1 MHIELKR
8 TGRPMLKHAIE
19 SRLDRAADRLPRTV
33 LSLDDRLHAVRQF
46 GDFTQAYST
55 ATQSGLRYFG
65 DRDGYIAYGIKQGS
79 VVALADPV
87 VAETRRADFIR
98 AFVEAAGRPCFA
110 EVSRSTADILADLG
124 YRIATIGFDTAL
136 DLPGYDYSGPKKEKH
151 RYSERWVEKRGF
163 RIVEAHGTG
172 KDEAALE
179 LSRRWRGGRIVKKRE
194 MAFMNRPFPVEIDPL
209 MRRFQLV
216 SPDGA
221 IDSLLYFDPIFR
233 GGATIGYA
241 AVFKRRS
248 PDTTSNAELA
258 LMKRAVDT
266 FKAEGREVVTLSL
279 APFAGIEPSGYRESP
294 AFRLLLDSLFKSK
307 LVNRKVFNI
316 QGHAEQRRR
325 AYGRVIPRYFAWG
338 RGSPFL
344 HMLATLRLC
353 KAF

>member
-1 MHIELKR
+1 
-8 TGRPMLKHAIE
+8 MLKHAIE
-19 SRLDRAADRLPRTV
+19 SRLDRATEKLAQSE
-33 LSLDDRLHAVRQF
+33 LSFDDRLNAVRQF

-55 ATQSGLRYFG
+55 AAQRGLRYFG

-87 VAETRRADFIR
+87 AAEARRADLMR
-98 AFVEAAGRPCFA
+98 AFVEAAGRPCFS
-110 EVSRSTADILADLG
+110 EVSRSTADILSGLG

-136 DLPGYDYSGPKKEKH
+136 DLPDYDYSGPKKEKH

-163 RIVEAHGTG
+163 RIIEAHGTG
-172 KDEAALE
+172 RDDAAID
-179 LSRRWRGGRIVKKRE
+179 LSRKWRGGRIVKKRE
-194 MAFMNRPFPVEIDPL
+194 MAFMNRPFPVKIDPM
-209 MRRFQLV
+209 MRRFQLI
-216 SPDGA
+216 SPDGE
-221 IDSLLYFDPIFR
+221 IDSLVYFDPIFR
-233 GGATIGYA
+233 NGETIGYA
-241 AVFKRRS
+241 AVLKRRS

-266 FKAEGREVVTLSL
+266 FKGEGREVVTLSL
-279 APFAGIEPSGYRESP
+279 APFAGIEPSGYHESA

-325 AYGRVIPRYFAWG
+325 AYGRAIPRYFAWG

>member
-1 MHIELKR
+1 
-8 TGRPMLKHAIE
+8 MLKHAIE
-19 SRLDRAADRLPRTV
+19 SRLDRAADRLPKSDLT
-33 LSLDDRLHAVRQF
+33 LDDRLDAVSRF

-55 ATQSGLRYFG
+55 AAQKGLRYFG

-87 VAETRRADFIR
+87 AAEGDRATLIR
-98 AFVEAAGRPCFA
+98 SFVKAAGRPGFA
-110 EVSRSTADILADLG
+110 EISRSTADTLDGLG
-124 YRIATIGFDTAL
+124 YRIAMMGFDTAL
-136 DLPGYDYSGPKKEKH
+136 DLPAYDYSGPKKEKH

-163 RIVEAHGTG
+163 RIVEAQGTG
-172 KDEAALE
+172 RDEAALA
-179 LSRRWRGGRIVKKRE
+179 LSRKWRGGRIVKRRE

-209 MRRFQLV
+209 MRRFQLI
-216 SPDGA
+216 SPDGE
-221 IDSLLYFDPIFR
+221 IDSLLYFDPMFR
-233 GGATIGYA
+233 DGETIGYA

-266 FKAEGREVVTLSL
+266 FKVEGREIVTLSL

-325 AYGRVIPRYFAWG
+325 AYGRPIPRYFAWG
-338 RGSPFL
+338 CGSPFL

>member
-1 MHIELKR
+1 
-8 TGRPMLKHAIE
+8 MLKHAIE
-19 SRLDRAADRLPRTV
+19 SRLDRAADRLPNV
-33 LSLDDRLHAVRQF
+33 ELPLDDRLAAVRRF

-55 ATQSGLRYFG
+55 AVQSGLRYFG

-87 VAETRRADFIR
+87 APADRRGDLIR
-98 AFVEAAGRPCFA
+98 AFVAAAGRPGFA
-110 EVSRSTADILADLG
+110 EVSRSTADILDGLG
-124 YRIATIGFDTAL
+124 YRIAMIGFDTAL

-163 RIVEAHGTG
+163 RIVEADGSG
-172 KDEAALE
+172 RDDAALE
-179 LSRRWRGGRIVKKRE
+179 LSRKWRGGRIVKKRE
-194 MAFMNRPFPVEIDPL
+194 MAFMNRPFPGEIDPL
-209 MRRFQLV
+209 MRRFQLI
-216 SPDGA
+216 SPDGG
-221 IDSLLYFDPIFR
+221 IDSLLYFDPISR
-233 GGATIGYA
+233 DGDTIGYA

-266 FKAEGREVVTLSL
+266 FKAEGKEIVTLSL
-279 APFAGIEPSGYRESP
+279 APFAGIEPSGYRESA
-294 AFRLLLDSLFKSK
+294 AFRLLLASLFKSK

-325 AYGRVIPRYFAWG
+325 AYGRAIPRYFAWG